1 MRYPNSSLTADWF
14 LREENNTGKQKDWK
28 LVEKVGKEISGNFD
42 KMYIKERKKL
52 SVSGRDIVQD
62 VEMFMNEK
70 KEKPVV
76 FVDYLQILSSCTE
89 NRNATERQK
98 NDENINELSGLSNKY
113 DLAVFVI
120 SSLNRES
127 YREEQK
133 SLRMDSFKETGGI
146 EYSASVILG
155 LQPRNIR
162 QPKFNYEQEMS
173 KEIREQEQDKSKVQE
188 LTKTYYDNEYKPAYM
203 AMLKDFIDKNQD
215 NYIGAFALQNL
226 SNFMNPEEMESI
238 IAQSSAFIQSRN
250 IIRKLSQRITNLK
263 KTAVGQPFTDFTVE
277 TEDGKKVSL
286 SDYVGKGNYVLVDF
300 WASWCGPCRAETPI
314 LAEVYN
320 QYKDKG
326 FQVLGV
332 ATWDQPKDTK
342 KAIEDLKITW
352 PQILNAQN
360 TPSELYG
367 FNGIPHII
375 LFGPDGTIV
384 ARDLRGDALKA
395 KVKEMMQ

>member
-28 LVEKVGKEISGNFD
+28 LVEKVGKEISGSFD

-76 FVDYLQILSSCTE
+76 FVDYLQILSSCTG

-127 YREEQK
+127 YREEQR

-173 KEIREQEQDKSKVQE
+173 KEIREPGDC
-188 LTKTYYDNEYKPAYM
+188 
-203 AMLKDFIDKNQD
+203 F
-215 NYIGAFALQNL
+215 F
-226 SNFMNPEEMESI
+226 
-238 IAQSSAFIQSRN
+238 
-250 IIRKLSQRITNLK
+250 
-263 KTAVGQPFTDFTVE
+263 E
-277 TEDGKKVSL
+277 TEIWYIRDEGECE
-286 SDYVGKGNYVLVDF
+286 
-300 WASWCGPCRAETPI
+300 CGFPCCEGPLHRKRSIRE
-314 LAEVYN
+314 
-320 QYKDKG
+320 
-326 FQVLGV
+326 
-332 ATWDQPKDTK
+332 
-342 KAIEDLKITW
+342 KISSKCFT
-352 PQILNAQN
+352 
-360 TPSELYG
+360 
-367 FNGIPHII
+367 
-375 LFGPDGTIV
+375 
-384 ARDLRGDALKA
+384 
-395 KVKEMMQ
+395 